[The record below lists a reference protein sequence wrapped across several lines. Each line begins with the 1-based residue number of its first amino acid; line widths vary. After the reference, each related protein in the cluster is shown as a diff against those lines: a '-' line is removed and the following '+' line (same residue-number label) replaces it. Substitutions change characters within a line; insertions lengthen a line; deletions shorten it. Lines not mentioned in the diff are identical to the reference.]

1 MKLRYY
7 VVFRVIMII
16 PTLLILLTT
25 VFFLMHVIPGDP
37 VRIMFGE
44 EMPEDAIE
52 EMRHQLGL
60 DRPIYIQ
67 YVNYMTKFFQGD
79 LGVSWLF
86 KVPVIHKVKEVY
98 PTTLEIAIGG
108 LILAA
113 SMGVPIGILAALKR
127 GTKIDHTIRIL
138 TLYLY
143 SNPGFWLALLLQ
155 LLFGVLL
162 GLLPISGRSPV
173 TSTLHRVT
181 GLLIID
187 SIIALDFRAFIENL
201 RYLILPCLTIG
212 ITSIPMLSRLS
223 RAAMLNEL
231 GEDYIITARA
241 KGLPER
247 VVVYKHALRNATL
260 PIITSLGGTF
270 IGLLGGT
277 VITEK
282 IFSLPGLGRLLL
294 ESLTG
299 RDFDMIQG
307 VVGVYAVIVVL
318 LNTIVDLI
326 YASADPRVKF

>member
-1 MKLRYY
+1 
-7 VVFRVIMII
+7 MII

-67 YVNYMTKFFQGD
+67 YVDYMTKFFRGD

>member
-1 MKLRYY
+1 
-7 VVFRVIMII
+7 MII